1 MTGARPEDLAAR
13 FAGRL
18 HAGRPLWPLTWL
30 RVGGPAEL
38 LFIPSDA
45 ADLAAFMAELSPEA
59 PVTIIGVGS
68 NLIVRDGGVPGLVIR
83 IAGRGFGAVEQLP
96 GARIRAG
103 AGALD
108 SRVAEAAADA
118 GIGGLEFLRTIPGSI
133 GGAAAMNAGCYGAYM
148 ADVFESAEAVTRAG
162 ETITLGPEDMNFAY
176 RSSNLPEGAILT
188 SVTLCG
194 SPDEPEAIR
203 ARMAAALAKRA
214 ETQPVKDRTAGST
227 FRNPAGFSSTG
238 RGDHGQELMAWKLI
252 DEAGCRGLRLGGA
265 VMNEMHPNFL
275 TNAGGASAADL
286 ENLGELV
293 RKRVLNS
300 SGIKLEWEIRRI
312 GVLPEAGETGES
324 PAKTGE

>member
-1 MTGARPEDLAAR
+1 MTGPRPEGLAAR

-68 NLIVRDGGVPGLVIR
+68 NLIVRDGGVPGIVIR
-83 IAGRGFGAVEQLP
+83 IAGRGFGAVEPLP

-108 SRVAEAAADA
+108 SRFAEAAADA
-118 GIGGLEFLRTIPGSI
+118 GVGGLEFLRTIPGSL

-162 ETITLGPEDMNFAY
+162 ETITLGPDDMNFAY
-176 RSSNLPEGAILT
+176 RSTSLPEGAILT
-188 SVTLCG
+188 SVTLRG
-194 SPDEPEAIR
+194 RPDEPEAIR
-203 ARMAAALAKRA
+203 ARMTAALAKRA

-275 TNAGGASAADL
+275 TNAGGATAADL

-312 GVLPEAGETGES
+312 GVRPEAGETGKK
-324 PAKTGE
+324 PAITGE

>member
-1 MTGARPEDLAAR
+1 MTGGGPQALAAR

-30 RVGGPAEL
+30 RVGGPVEL
-38 LFIPSDA
+38 LFTPADA
-45 ADLAAFMAELSPEA
+45 ADLAAFMAELAPEA
-59 PVTIIGVGS
+59 PLTVIGVGS
-68 NLIVRDGGVPGLVIR
+68 NLIVRDGGVPGIVIR
-83 IAGRGFGAVEQLP
+83 IAGRGFGAVEPLP

-108 SRVAEAAADA
+108 SRVAETAAAA
-118 GIGGLEFLRTIPGSI
+118 GIGGLEFLRTIPGSL
-133 GGAAAMNAGCYGAYM
+133 GGAAAMNAGCYGAYL
-148 ADVFESAEAVTRAG
+148 ADVFESAEAVTRG
-162 ETITLGPEDMNFAY
+162 GGTITLGPEEMGFGY
-176 RSSNLPEGAILT
+176 RSSRLPEGAILT
-188 SVTLCG
+188 SVTLRG

-312 GVLPEAGETGES
+312 GVFPDASETGTS
-324 PAKTGE
+324 PA